1 MRRLALGLTLFV
13 FGTGVA
19 LAVTNT
25 AKLVGPKYTLK
36 EVMGKAH
43 KEGLLKKVTAGDA
56 SAEEKAQLLDLYV
69 AMYDHEAPKG
79 DAGSWTEKTSAAVLR
94 DCVFSKA
101 FWHDMLWVVVHQ
113 SGGQFTRRH
122 RPDPARSPHP
132 ASDSTVPVYPATP
145 PFQTLDTLLPP
156 EDGFSQITPDLWAR
170 VAGSLVVGPQLL
182 VVVRLVRTAASDA
195 KFPSNSD

>member
-56 SAEEKAQLLDLYV
+56 SAEAKSQLLDLYV

-79 DAGSWTEKTSAAVLR
+79 DAGSWTEKTSAAVVGAAKVVLGQ
-94 DCVFSKA
+94 DGAEDALKKA
-101 FWHDMLWVVVHQ
+101 VNCGACHKAH
-113 SGGQFTRRH
+113 
-122 RPDPARSPHP
+122 
-132 ASDSTVPVYPATP
+132 
-145 PFQTLDTLLPP
+145 
-156 EDGFSQITPDLWAR
+156 
-170 VAGSLVVGPQLL
+170 
-182 VVVRLVRTAASDA
+182 
-195 KFPSNSD
+195 K